1 MPEPRTPDAFKLL
14 MRGEEALTRVS
25 NNGMYIDVPYLKN
38 QRETIVKECENLKT
52 KFLEETKLG
61 QLWLSK
67 YGHNADIDSSAQ
79 IRNVLVAS
87 GFDKFKKT
95 EKGNDSV
102 DKSVIEKLPY
112 EESSLLL
119 KRNQLKILWQSIIAK
134 SINEVDENG
143 FIHPEF
149 MLHTVRTY
157 RSSCVNPNLQQMP
170 KNNDFQKHI
179 VRTGFL
185 PRSKDRCLVE
195 LDLRAN
201 EVSCGCSIHHD
212 PNMLRFL
219 SDPDA
224 DMHSTV
230 EQHYYMLKD
239 NELCKALRKSVK
251 GRFVF
256 AGFYGAG
263 FESMARNL
271 WDFVTEDNP
280 KTGAGIP
287 ILDHLKARGINN
299 FDDMLT
305 HTQKE
310 YDWFWF
316 DLFKYYGNWKEQQ
329 WELYKKQGYL
339 DYPTGFRVTVKMTKT
354 QAINTVVQGSAFHV
368 LLNTLIHLQRKFD
381 QYKLKSLI
389 IGQIHDSAVM
399 DIVPNEYQTICDL
412 YIESQAEV
420 RKEWSWIVYP
430 IAVEADLGEPGASWA
445 DLKEMGEI
453 KHS

>member
-1 MPEPRTPDAFKLL
+1 MLVPRTPEAFKLL
-14 MRGEEALTRVS
+14 MQGEDVLTQVS
-25 NNGMYIDVPYLKN
+25 NNGMYIDVPYLKS
-38 QRETIVKECENLKT
+38 QKETIIKECDNLKD
-52 KFLEETKLG
+52 KFLNETKLG

-67 YGHNADIDSSAQ
+67 YGYKADIDSSSQ
-79 IRNVLVAS
+79 IRNVLQAS
-87 GFDKFKKT
+87 GFDKFRKT

-119 KRNQLKILWQSIIAK
+119 KRSQLKILWQSIISK
-134 SINEVDENG
+134 SIQEVDENG

-219 SDPDA
+219 SDPNA
-224 DMHSTV
+224 DMHSEV
-230 EQHYYMLKD
+230 EKHYYMLQD
-239 NELCKALRKSVK
+239 DEMCKALRKSVK

-280 KTGAGIP
+280 NTGTGQP
-287 ILDHLKARGINN
+287 ILDHLKERGINS

-310 YDWFWF
+310 YEWFWF
-316 DLFKYYGNWKEQQ
+316 DLFKFYGEWKEKQ

-339 DYPTGFRVTVKMTKT
+339 DYPTGFRVTMKMAKT

-368 LLNTLIHLQRKFD
+368 LLNTLIHLQRKFLK
-381 QYKLKSLI
+381 YKLKSLI

-420 RKEWSWIVYP
+420 RKEWQWIVYP